1 MNSVTVRTISIA
13 PARVVQASNQNKEGK
28 REANVKC
35 NVRDK
40 GKESVSSTPVG
51 VELVVTHPKNDV
63 PYAIVVVVAVK
74 AKARATKIACA
85 S

>member
-1 MNSVTVRTISIA
+1 MNSVTVRTMSIA
-13 PARVVQASNQNKEGK
+13 LASAVQASNQNKEGK
-28 REANVKC
+28 REENVNCNVK
-35 NVRDK
+35 DK

-51 VELVVTHPKNDV
+51 VELVVTHPKKDV

-74 AKARATKIACA
+74 AKDRATKIACA